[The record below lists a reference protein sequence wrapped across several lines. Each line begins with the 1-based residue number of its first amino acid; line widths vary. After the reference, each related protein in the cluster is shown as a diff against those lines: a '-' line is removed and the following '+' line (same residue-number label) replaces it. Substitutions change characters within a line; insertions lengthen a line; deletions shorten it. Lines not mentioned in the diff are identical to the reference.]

1 MLEATWLMNEL
12 GITLVLKRCTVVQK
26 FPTNFQESQIQNT
39 RQLSMYSE
47 YGKMGMHIS
56 GLVDAK
62 QGDEE
67 DVYRST
73 VMFLHLSY

>member
-1 MLEATWLMNEL
+1 
-12 GITLVLKRCTVVQK
+12 
-26 FPTNFQESQIQNT
+26 
-39 RQLSMYSE
+39 MYSE